1 MEESAACTA
10 RNISGKVQTVMIVL
24 WSLVTLSTGI
34 MGHLDFD
41 LAQLVE
47 LHIKQTLFFLGPAA
61 LAALLVPTRSF
72 TRFTLQ
78 TWTISFFGT
87 LGFLATATFA
97 SA

>member
-1 MEESAACTA
+1 
-10 RNISGKVQTVMIVL
+10 
-24 WSLVTLSTGI
+24 

-41 LAQLVE
+41 LAHLVE
-47 LHIKQTLFFLGPAA
+47 LHIKQTLFFLGLAA
-61 LAALLVPTRSF
+61 LAALVVPTRSI
-72 TRFTLQ
+72 TRFMLQ